1 LTGAIFLG
9 IYVAAGVASGA
20 LAWSHVRRVAGAA
33 RGDLE
38 PLALALR
45 RVPAAERPAAL
56 RDRAAEGSFAH
67 DLAVELLAATTED
80 AKVAAVNLALSDA
93 EHALV
98 ETASWPRTAL
108 RIALLGAG
116 ICAFLAWVSEPDQL
130 RWPLAVIGGGAIAA
144 LTCAQAQRTGERHA
158 ERQRRAID
166 GLVTAVLAL
175 PPEAPASRVDPF
187 PGSVYPHGELSL
199 FPRD

>member
-38 PLALALR
+38 SIALALK
-45 RVPAAERPAAL
+45 RVPAADRVAAL
-56 RDRAAEGSFAH
+56 RDRTEAGTFERE
-67 DLAVELLAATTED
+67 LAVELLAATTEE
-80 AKVAAVNLALSDA
+80 AKVSAVNLALGDA

-98 ETASWPRTAL
+98 ETAAWPRTAL
-108 RIALLGAG
+108 RIAILGAG
-116 ICAFLAWVSEPDQL
+116 ICAFLAWVSDPDQL
-130 RWPLAVIGGGAIAA
+130 RWPLAVIGAGAIAA
-144 LTCAQAQRTGERHA
+144 LTCAQAQKTGERHT

-166 GLVTAVLAL
+166 ALVTAVLAL
-175 PPEAPASRVDPF
+175 PPAERAPSP
-187 PGSVYPHGELSL
+187 PGGAGGSAKRRRG
-199 FPRD
+199 RG